1 MDGDWYPVIYSLHT
15 WSHWQHP
22 QPHHPLQKVHLLN
35 LFLQARLFLIFRSKS
50 SIFHHLLSCLCAA
63 DILFLISNLLA
74 LPFHSGFRNTIIN
87 FFFPFFES
95 CCHFAYSASIF
106 FIVAVTIDRWQAVCF
121 PYWYQVGITQ
131 IKLTF
136 I

>member
-1 MDGDWYPVIYSLHT
+1 MVIGILSSIVSTLGLIGNILSLIILSRRFTYST
-15 WSHWQHP
+15 CFYKITFS
-22 QPHHPLQKVHLLN
+22 
-35 LFLQARLFLIFRSKS
+35 FFRSKS

-74 LPFHSGFRNTIIN
+74 LPFHFGIRNTIIN

-121 PYWYQVGITQ
+121 PYWYQVGITNL
-131 IKLTF
+131 KLNK
-136 I
+136 